1 MQRVSIECG
10 IVAAAAFVLAISGVH
25 PARGVSCPTGGASV
39 TVKIS
44 FATLDTG
51 KTVTVSGSGVG
62 GQQTCTTLTSSYS
75 QPVPL
80 DGVSPKTVTFSGLN
94 SGVWRHQ
101 ISYSLSDGGG
111 GSATLNQYLRA
122 PIMATAGT
130 AKQVNWTYF
139 PKVIT
144 VNATGDT
151 GGTCA
156 INSSPTGCNIR
167 KAVEVANAYTGT
179 DLVLIQ
185 FTASP
190 GLLSGGDLTV
200 SRANR
205 TIDGT
210 DSNGNPWVVGDANA
224 AAANNQSPFTRSIE
238 FGIGYGLVI
247 NQADVTI
254 QGLEIKQSAATSH
267 SQHLIRQSAD
277 YRGLKI
283 INSRLDGGMTSTCSI
298 PTPCQLQYALVSVAD
313 NSAVLES
320 LTDATL
326 TNIEGRSA
334 VSVALELGNKTLAK
348 IERSWLHNNYQGH
361 VVYRQGAPPADVRR
375 LTLSSNTM
383 ERAGLR
389 ASDDLLVLSG
399 ADAVTIDHNVSGN
412 VRLAEV
418 SSDGDIVRNN
428 TGFGYQGTGQNTS
441 FQLNDNFTC
450 GNGVDGIVTTSGGNP
465 IGAPKLDGTG
475 GVATAY
481 NQAHGVNVAV
491 GTNPVDLNVDSAFPS
506 NVLCGFYNASSGT
519 TASATSDQWRGSAPF
534 SDACPTAPGAVD
546 TSNPVDAVDST
557 IVMDSGVPGDVIL
570 PGQTI
575 RVLGFNFNAIDGNP
589 LAADGGCS
597 TGFDG
602 SGTQVGQ
609 PNSCCKKTTRA
620 NPCGTGT
627 HNPTLGKGNCVE
639 YFGPDQAWY
648 PLTAKGVTPRLIES
662 EISGNAIKCVGNK
675 GEQISVSKRKR
686 NMGLDQNQVTYCTPT
701 NPL

>member
-1 MQRVSIECG
+1 MQRVSIRSRILAG
-10 IVAAAAFVLAISGVH
+10 AAFLLVIAGARS
-25 PARGVSCPTGGASV
+25 ARGVSCPTGGASV
-39 TVKIS
+39 TVNIS
-44 FATLDTG
+44 FATLDAG
-51 KTVTVSGSGVG
+51 NMVTVSGAGAG
-62 GQQTCTTLTSSYS
+62 GEQTCTTLTASYS
-75 QPVPL
+75 QSVL
-80 DGVSPKTVTFSGLN
+80 LQGTSPKTVTFSGLN

-101 ISYSLSDGGG
+101 ISYNPNGAA
-111 GSATLNQYLRA
+111 ATVNQYIRA
-122 PIMATAGT
+122 PILATAGT
-130 AKQVNWTYF
+130 PKQVDWTFF

-151 GGTCA
+151 GGTCT
-156 INSSPTGCNIR
+156 INSTPTGCNIR
-167 KAVEVANAYTGT
+167 KALEVAKADTGT

-190 GLLSGGDLTV
+190 GLLSGGDLKVERT
-200 SRANR
+200 NL

-224 AAANNQSPFTRSIE
+224 AAANKQSPFTRSIE
-238 FGIGYGLVI
+238 FGVSFGLLI
-247 NQADVTI
+247 NKQDVTI

-267 SQHLIRQSAD
+267 GQHLIRRSANL
-277 YRGLKI
+277 RGLKI
-283 INSRLDGGMTSTCSI
+283 INCRLDGGMTSDCAI
-298 PTPCQLQYALVSVAD
+298 PTQCQLQYALVSVTD
-313 NSAVLES
+313 NTALVES

-334 VSVALELGNKTLAK
+334 VSVALELGNQTLAK
-348 IERSWLHNNYQGH
+348 VERSWLHNNYQGH
-361 VVYRQGAPPADVRR
+361 VAHRQTAPPADVRR
-375 LTLSSNTM
+375 LTLSTNTM

-399 ADAVTIDHNVSGN
+399 ADGVTIDHNVSSN
-412 VRLAEV
+412 PTLAEV
-418 SSDGDIVRNN
+418 GSDRDIVRNN
-428 TGFGYQGTGQNTS
+428 TGFGYQGTGQKTS
-441 FQLNDNFTC
+441 FTLNNGFVC
-450 GNGVDGIVTTSGGNP
+450 GNGVDGIATTSGGNP

-475 GVATAY
+475 GVAAAY

-506 NVLCGFYNASSGT
+506 NVQCGFYNASSGT
-519 TASATSDQWRGSAPF
+519 TASATFDQWRGSAPF
-534 SDACPTAPGAVD
+534 ADACPSAPGAVD
-546 TSNPVDAVDST
+546 TSNPKDAVNEL
-557 IVMDSGVPGDVIL
+557 IVMDSGFPGDVIL

-627 HNPTLGKGNCVE
+627 HNPTSGKGNCVE

-648 PLTAKGVTPRLIES
+648 PLTAKGVTPRMIES
-662 EISGNAIKCVGNK
+662 EISANAIKCVGSK
-675 GEQISVSKRKR
+675 GERIAVSKRKSDMSLSF
-686 NMGLDQNQVTYCTPT
+686 NDVAYCKPT